1 MPLEKEGYRENV
13 ERIKEKFPTKEILR
27 PGEVAEFLGVSKRTV
42 QRLFTFNQNGH
53 ISVASLARQICS

>member
-1 MPLEKEGYRENV
+1 MPLEKAGYRENL
-13 ERIKEKFPTKEILR
+13 ERIKERFPTKEILR

-42 QRLFTFNQNGH
+42 YRMFTFSQIGY